1 MVREEEY
8 SLLYWL
14 AELAPLFQACFP
26 LDCTISVTD
35 REKYLAYFRGQE
47 LDLKVKPG
55 MAVPVGGTI
64 EEALKT
70 GRPSRKVIPEQVL
83 GVPFKS
89 TAVPIRDKKGQVVG
103 ALGIG
108 VSLKNQ
114 EKLLEAANNITA
126 TLEEI
131 TATMQELAAA
141 ATQLADSQNKLLKL
155 GENIREKIKKTD
167 TILGF
172 VQEVAETSKLLG
184 LNAAIEAARAG
195 EHGRGFS
202 VVAEEIRKLASNSA
216 QAVKEIQKVLEEI
229 RKDVQAM
236 YHQLA
241 IISGISQEQAQST
254 HEAAGALETLSAT
267 AMNLRE
273 LAEII

>member
-1 MVREEEY
+1 MAGGEEY
-8 SLLYWL
+8 PLLYWL

-70 GRPSRKVIPEQVL
+70 GSPSRKVIPEQVL

-89 TAVPIRDKKGQVVG
+89 TAIPIRDKEGRVVG

-114 EKLLEAANNITA
+114 EKLLEQPTISAPP
-126 TLEEI
+126 
-131 TATMQELAAA
+131 
-141 ATQLADSQNKLLKL
+141 LK
-155 GENIREKIKKTD
+155 K
-167 TILGF
+167 
-172 VQEVAETSKLLG
+172 
-184 LNAAIEAARAG
+184 
-195 EHGRGFS
+195 
-202 VVAEEIRKLASNSA
+202 
-216 QAVKEIQKVLEEI
+216 
-229 RKDVQAM
+229 
-236 YHQLA
+236 
-241 IISGISQEQAQST
+241 
-254 HEAAGALETLSAT
+254 
-267 AMNLRE
+267 
-273 LAEII
+273 